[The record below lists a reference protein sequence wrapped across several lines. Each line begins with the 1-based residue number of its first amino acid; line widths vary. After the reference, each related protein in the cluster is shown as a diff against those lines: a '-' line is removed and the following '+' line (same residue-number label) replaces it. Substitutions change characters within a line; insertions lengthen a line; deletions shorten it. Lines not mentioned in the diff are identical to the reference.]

1 MDVPSPRESY
11 VDARAAWNAR
21 DDRADPHRESS
32 DRADH
37 LPERLL
43 RRLDSC
49 LTTRHYSPRTR
60 EAYTTWI
67 ARFHE
72 FHPVADERRLGHPEA
87 SSFLSHL
94 ATERGVSASTQN
106 QALAALLFY
115 FKHVLSMDLPWLDDL
130 VRARRPER
138 IPVVLSRSE
147 VAAVFRHSSGVDRLV
162 FQLLYGA
169 GLRLLEALTLRIKD
183 VDLSRRE
190 LAIRDPKGGRD
201 RRTVLPATLASDLA
215 LHITQVQQRFHSD
228 RQRHLGP
235 VPLPTAISRKSPH
248 AGFEWP
254 WQWLFPAARLH
265 FHRSTRLWRRS
276 HVHETVLQRAIKLAA
291 TRARLSKRV
300 TCHTLRHSFATHL
313 LESGHDIRTIQ
324 ELLGHR
330 DVATTMIYTHVLN
343 RGPKGVR
350 SPLDTLDLDPPLTP
364 YAKDPP
370 ATNPPSSI
378 HLPGR

>member
-1 MDVPSPRESY
+1 MDAPSPRETY
-11 VDARAAWNAR
+11 DDAQAAWNAR
-21 DDRADPHRESS
+21 DDRADAHRERPE
-32 DRADH
+32 RAHH
-37 LPERLL
+37 LPEHLL
-43 RRLDSC
+43 RRLEAC
-49 LTTRHYSPRTR
+49 LTTRHYSRRTR
-60 EAYTTWI
+60 EAYATWI
-67 ARFHE
+67 ARFHA
-72 FHPVADERRLGHPEA
+72 FHGGTDERRLGHPEA

-138 IPVVLSRSE
+138 IPVVLSRAE
-147 VAAVFRHSSGVDRLV
+147 VAAVLRHSSGVARLV

-169 GLRLLEALTLRIKD
+169 GLRLLEALTLRVKD
-183 VDLSRRE
+183 VDLARRE
-190 LAIRDPKGGRD
+190 LSIRDPKGGRD
-201 RRTVLPATLASDLA
+201 RRTVLPAILAADLA
-215 LHITQVQQRFHSD
+215 RQLAQAQQVFRSD
-228 RQRHLGP
+228 RQRNLGP
-235 VPLPTAISRKSPH
+235 VPLPTAIARKSPH

-254 WQWLFPAARLH
+254 WQWLFPAARRHLH
-265 FHRSTRLWRRS
+265 LPTRLWRRS

-343 RGPKGVR
+343 RGPKGVM
-350 SPLDTLDLDPPLTP
+350 SPLDNLDIDPPLTLHP
-364 YAKDPP
+364 KDPRGG
-370 ATNPPSSI
+370 I
-378 HLPGR
+378 HLPGG

>member
-1 MDVPSPRESY
+1 VDVPSPRETY
-11 VDARAAWNAR
+11 DDAQTAWNAR
-21 DDRADPHRESS
+21 DDRADPHRERP
-32 DRADH
+32 DRAGH
-37 LPERLL
+37 FPEPLL
-43 RRLDSC
+43 RRLEAC
-49 LTTRHYSPRTR
+49 LTTRHYSRRTR

-67 ARFHE
+67 ARFHA
-72 FHPVADERRLGHPEA
+72 FHRGTDERRLGHPEA

-138 IPVVLSRSE
+138 IPVVLSRGE
-147 VAAVFRHSSGVDRLV
+147 VAAVFRHSSGVNRLV

-169 GLRLLEALTLRIKD
+169 GLRLLEALTLRVKD
-183 VDLSRRE
+183 VDLARRE
-190 LAIRDPKGGRD
+190 LSIRDPKGGRD

-215 LHITQVQQRFHSD
+215 RHLAHVQERFHSD
-228 RQRHLGP
+228 RKRNLGP
-235 VPLPTAISRKSPH
+235 VPLPSAIARKSPH

-254 WQWLFPAARLH
+254 WQWLFPAARRH
-265 FHRSTRLWRRS
+265 FHLPTRLWRRS
-276 HVHETVLQRAIKLAA
+276 HIHETVLQRAIKLAT

-300 TCHTLRHSFATHL
+300 SCHTLRHSFATHL
-313 LESGHDIRTIQ
+313 LESGYDIRTIQ

-343 RGPKGVR
+343 RGPRGVQ
-350 SPLDTLDLDPPLTP
+350 SPLDTLDADPPLTP
-364 YAKDPP
+364 LPKH
-370 ATNPPSSI
+370 PPSGI
-378 HLPGR
+378 HLPRG